1 MNAVIVL
8 LALSAVTGFALGSC
22 SWFTIGI
29 LVLAVLAVLA
39 SAALHVQ
46 GFGALPGIALVV
58 ACLTVNQI
66 AYLAGLF
73 ASQRSNKSMKKADAK
88 PSWFV

>member
-1 MNAVIVL
+1 MKAVIIL
-8 LALSAVTGFALGSC
+8 LALSAVAGFALGSC
-22 SWFTIGI
+22 SWFAIGI
-29 LVLAVLAVLA
+29 SALVLAVLA

-46 GFGALPGIALVV
+46 EFAALPGIALVV

-73 ASQRSNKSMKKADAK
+73 ASQRSNEPMKKAGAK
-88 PSWFV
+88 PSRFV

>member
-8 LALSAVTGFALGSC
+8 LALSAATGFALGSC

-29 LVLAVLAVLA
+29 SGLVLAVLA

-58 ACLTVNQI
+58 ACLTANQI
-66 AYLAGLF
+66 AYLAGVF